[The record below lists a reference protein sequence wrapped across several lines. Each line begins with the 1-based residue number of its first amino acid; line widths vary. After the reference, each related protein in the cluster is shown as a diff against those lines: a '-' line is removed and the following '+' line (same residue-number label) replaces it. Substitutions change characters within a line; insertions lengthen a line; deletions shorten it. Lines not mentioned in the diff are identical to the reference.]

1 MANEKPKALSTD
13 QQAKPELDLSVMKQ
27 ETANADKLESIKQS
41 TPPEQIQPVFK
52 TLHHGAKIPMIQT
65 EDSAGADIHSLSRI
79 RIEAG
84 RSAVIH
90 TGIAIDHKLPK
101 GICIIM
107 EMRSGLRFSKN
118 LTQLGLGIID
128 GDYLGE
134 IKGLIHNP
142 NPNDVFI
149 DEGERFA
156 QLIFIEHKTAAF
168 CESKTAER
176 NQNGFGSTGTN

>member
-1 MANEKPKALSTD
+1 MSNEKPKALSTD
-13 QQAKPELDLSVMKQ
+13 PQAKPELDLSVMKQ
-27 ETANADKLESIKQS
+27 ETANADNLEAIKQA
-41 TPPEQIQPVFK
+41 TQQPKPVFK
-52 TLHHGAKIPMIQT
+52 ALHPRAKIPMIQT
-65 EDSAGADIHSLSRI
+65 EDSAGADIHSLSKV

-90 TGIAIDHKLPK
+90 TGIALDHKLPK
-101 GICIIM
+101 GVCIIM

-118 LTQLGLGIID
+118 LTQLGIGIID

-134 IKGLIHNP
+134 IKGLIYNP

>member
-1 MANEKPKALSTD
+1 MANEKPKALSTE
-13 QQAKPELDLSVMKQ
+13 QQKPELDLSVMKQ
-27 ETANADKLESIKQS
+27 ETANADKLEAIKQA
-41 TPPEQIQPVFK
+41 TQQPKPVFK
-52 TLHHGAKIPMIQT
+52 ALHPGAKIPMIQT

-90 TGIAIDHKLPK
+90 TGIALDHKLPK
-101 GICIIM
+101 GVCIIM

-118 LTQLGLGIID
+118 LTQLGIGIID

-134 IKGLIHNP
+134 IKGLIYNP

>member
-13 QQAKPELDLSVMKQ
+13 PQAKPELDLSVMKQ
-27 ETANADKLESIKQS
+27 ETANADNLEAIKQA
-41 TPPEQIQPVFK
+41 TQQPKPVFK
-52 TLHHGAKIPMIQT
+52 ALHPGAKIPMIQT
-65 EDSAGADIHSLSRI
+65 EDSAGADIHSLSKV

-90 TGIAIDHKLPK
+90 TGIALDHKLPK
-101 GICIIM
+101 GTCIIM

-156 QLIFIEHKTAAF
+156 QLIFIEHKTATF

-176 NQNGFGSTGTN
+176 NQNGFGSTGTK